1 MIIKLKVQS
10 KKLKSKKGFT
20 ILESLFA
27 IFILSMVIA
36 GVFTAVQQNLSQSI
50 IAKDEVK
57 AFYLAQEAIEVV
69 RNIRDSNQ
77 LIKYNNNPN
86 HFWLN
91 GITTGTGS
99 CGFDTYCIADS
110 TTMSFTTTGCS
121 ESNFDWQCAPLL
133 RQSESYQIGYN
144 GSWQATNFR
153 RVIKIKEISSG
164 TDPVTGLPIP
174 KEISVTVKIMWTKGL
189 TTKEFT
195 ADTILFNWI

>member
-1 MIIKLKVQS
+1 MIRKIFNFQFS
-10 KKLKSKKGFT
+10 IFNSTRGFT

-36 GVFTAVQQNLSQSI
+36 GVFTVVQQNLSQSI

-77 LIKYNNNPN
+77 LIKYNNNLN
-86 HFWLN
+86 NFWLN

-99 CGFDTYCIADS
+99 CGFDTYCIIDS
-110 TTMSFTTTGCS
+110 TSMSLTTTGCS
-121 ESNFDWQCAPLL
+121 ESNFDWQCAPPL
-133 RQSESYQIGYN
+133 RQSEGYQIGYN
-144 GSWQATNFR
+144 ESWQATNFK
-153 RVIKIKEISSG
+153 RVIKIKEINS
-164 TDPVTGLPIP
+164 V
-174 KEISVTVKIMWTKGL
+174 EILVTVRIMWTKGF